1 MMKKVI
7 IIWLSVILSGCITFL
22 SCDTAM
28 TNEEKALINS
38 GKANESFRVLL
49 TTSEKDS
56 LILRKKAKAINFEK
70 DAPDL
75 KLLVERM
82 KITLEKQAGVGIAA
96 PQVGILR
103 NLFLIKR
110 VDKPEMPVEVI
121 INPKIVAHA
130 DETVC
135 FEFDGCLSI
144 PEISGNSIRYP
155 WIEVEYLNA
164 DGEKI
169 REKLTGHSR
178 KNNFAAIIF
187 QHEYDHLQ
195 GVLFIDKLCDCD

>member
-1 MMKKVI
+1 MFTYSNLYVI
-7 IIWLSVILSGCITFL
+7 TIISITFL
-22 SCDTAM
+22 SCNTEL
-28 TNEEKALINS
+28 TNDEKALINS
-38 GKANESFRVLL
+38 GQANEAYRVLL

-56 LILRKKAKAINFEK
+56 LLLRKKSKTMNFEK

-75 KLLVERM
+75 QLLVERM
-82 KITLEKQAGVGIAA
+82 KVTLEIEEGVGIAA
-96 PQVGILR
+96 PQIGILR

-110 VDKPEMPVEVI
+110 IDKPEMPVEVV
-121 INPKIVAHA
+121 INPKIIAHA
-130 DETVC
+130 NETVC

-144 PEISGNSIRYP
+144 PEISANSIRYP
-155 WIEVEYLNA
+155 WIEVEYFNV

-178 KNNFAAIIF
+178 KDNFAAIIF

-195 GVLFIDKLCDCD
+195 GVLFIDKICE